1 MEFKKKDLKKL
12 IKKYSGNAAKFYR
25 KMLKMELKTNSPI
38 TWVALDECDNLM
50 DYNEGSFNMI
60 VKHHKWDASI
70 LFINGELDIIEF
82 IKK

>member
-1 MEFKKKDLKKL
+1 MKFKKKDLKKL
-12 IKKYSGNAAKFYR
+12 IEKYSGNAAKFYE
-25 KMLKMELKTNSPI
+25 KMHKIALKSTLPM
-38 TWVALDECDNLM
+38 WVALDECDNLM
-50 DYNEGSFNMI
+50 NYNEGSFNMI